1 VTEHAAVV
9 TGAGGGIGR
18 AIALDL
24 AAAGWAVVVNDL
36 GSLPD
41 GTGSDAAPGKQVVD
55 EIRAAGGTAVLDTA
69 DVGDWDA
76 GHGLVD
82 TAMREFGRLDGVV
95 NCAGILRDVIF
106 HRLSEADW
114 DAVIRVHLKGSF
126 AVSRAAATVFR
137 SQGGG
142 AFVHLTSTSG
152 LIGSL
157 AQANYSAAKMGIV
170 GLSRSIA
177 IDMARFGVRSNAVA
191 PFAWSRMIGTLP
203 DETPAE
209 RARVA
214 KFRSMTPEH
223 VAPLVTYLLSEQ
235 AADVT
240 GQVFVVR
247 RNEIMLMSQP
257 RPIRTLHRSD
267 GWTAGRL
274 AEQLVPAL
282 RSSFIPLERSQD
294 LFSWDPI

>member
-1 VTEHAAVV
+1 VTRRAAVV

-36 GSLPD
+36 GSRPD
-41 GTGSDAAPGKQVVD
+41 GTGSDAAPGEQVVD

-76 GHGLVD
+76 AHNLVD

-114 DAVIRVHLKGSF
+114 DAVTRVHLKGSF
-126 AVSRAAATVFR
+126 SVSRAAAAVFR
-137 SQGGG
+137 NQGGG

-203 DETPAE
+203 DETPEE

-223 VAPLVTYLLSEQ
+223 VAPLISYLLSEQ
-235 AADVT
+235 AGGVT
-240 GQVFVVR
+240 GQVFAVR

-267 GWTAGRL
+267 GWSADRL

-282 RSSFIPLERSQD
+282 GSSFIPLERSQD
-294 LFSWDPI
+294 LFSSAPI